1 MEESKNEDDDFKK
14 QIHLL
19 SIEHNSSVKMNTGL
33 LFECKENKEMLD
45 CYYNYLYFYIASI
58 QTSVIV
64 LSTLSAFLQA
74 LNSNVVIPVQIQ
86 FSITLVISTYI
97 SLVLSLSKFY
107 KLDERKESVHN
118 LREKFAEIINKISFR
133 LDTLRPWSEIGFI
146 HRENIGE
153 KMKNWTEEK
162 NHIRG
167 DYYHTIESKE
177 KLFVEFEKL
186 IDYNLREI
194 LIKKTTTNK
203 IKYCFGLWKKR
214 IKKDRREDHWRYNVS
229 SIDTTIFDEEENA

>member
-1 MEESKNEDDDFKK
+1 MEEPDIKDDELLR
-14 QIHLL
+14 QIHIL
-19 SIEHNSSVKMNTGL
+19 SIEHKSSVTMNSHL
-33 LFECKENKEMLD
+33 LSECKEKKEMLD
-45 CYYNYLYFYIASI
+45 CYYNYLYLYIASI

-74 LNSNVVIPVQIQ
+74 LQANVAMPVQVQ
-86 FSITLVISTYI
+86 SSITLVISRYI

-107 KLDERKESVHN
+107 KLDERKESAHN

-146 HRENIGE
+146 HRENIDE
-153 KMKNWTEEK
+153 KMKNWVEEK

-186 IDYNLREI
+186 VDYNLRDI
-194 LIKKTTTNK
+194 LMKKIYSNEV
-203 IKYCFGLWKKR
+203 KYCFGFWQKQGTNF
-214 IKKDRREDHWRYNVS
+214 REHNRDCNTLP
-229 SIDTTIFDEEENA
+229 INTTMFDEEEEL